1 MLHDGCMGLFL
12 VQGYLCE
19 KINFT
24 EFLFETFSACRVQ
37 KSREINVHVL
47 ISMIVDHSFWQKNIK
62 QNFLMLKNMQ
72 RFLFESNLFFLNFFD
87 EIVANIQSFI
97 SIDRNGIPSSSL
109 QVCNVRDAVF
119 CDMKQFKGNALQ
131 GKKIFFFKLL
141 LYYHAK
147 WAKMHLLT
155 VCICN
160 NLDTKLWLSLQ
171 NSDFS
176 KWIFF
181 INF

>member
-1 MLHDGCMGLFL
+1 MKSTYTLLFPW
-12 VQGYLCE
+12 LCNCIILTE
-19 KINFT
+19 KYQKRTSWCWRICKDS
-24 EFLFETFSACRVQ
+24 FLNP
-37 KSREINVHVL
+37 I
-47 ISMIVDHSFWQKNIK
+47 
-62 QNFLMLKNMQ
+62 
-72 RFLFESNLFFLNFFD
+72 FLNFFD

-147 WAKMHLLT
+147 WAKMHLLCSMYLQQFGYQT
-155 VCICN
+155 MAF
-160 NLDTKLWLSLQ
+160 LSK
-171 NSDFS
+171 FR
-176 KWIFF
+176 FF
-181 INF
+181 